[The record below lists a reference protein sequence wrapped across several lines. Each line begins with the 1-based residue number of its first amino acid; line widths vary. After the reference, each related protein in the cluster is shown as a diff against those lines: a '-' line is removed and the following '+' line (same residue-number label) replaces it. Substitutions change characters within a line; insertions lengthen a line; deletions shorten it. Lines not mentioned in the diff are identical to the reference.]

1 MARRRR
7 KGWLKKRFQVNL
19 KTDTIFSITY
29 LFLFGAALLISLS
42 FTGQGEFLSQLN
54 RWLTDWLGWGSFFL
68 VFLLV
73 QLALMLT
80 RLGLP
85 WDQGGVFAG
94 SVLLGVSLIALT
106 QSGFAGRQIFFYL
119 SDLITTLGTYIVL
132 FLSSIVGMLIVLNT
146 SFDQVVRLLGKFFKI
161 LLKPFG
167 LIKKR
172 PAINSGLFSP
182 RPGLIK
188 TVEPVTAKAVTKT
201 TSEMT
206 PQMINIP
213 GAQDKIWTF
222 PPLSLLDDASNKP
235 ADRGNTK
242 EIAAKIEATLDS
254 FGVPAHVAEI
264 NNGPA
269 VTQYAIEVPLG
280 TKLTRITGL
289 ANDLALNLA
298 APGGLIR
305 IEAPIPGRSLVGI
318 EVPNRSPEIVSLRRI
333 ISSDEIKATKSK
345 LVVPLGLDVS
355 GVPRVADIGR
365 MPHILIA
372 GQTGSGKSV
381 LLNAWI
387 TSLMFRTTPNELK
400 MILIDPKRVEFSK
413 YKELPHLYVPVI
425 NEPKEVIKALVW
437 AASHMDDRYKIFA
450 KSGAR
455 NIEQY
460 NEIAGFQAMPYLV
473 IIIDELADIIQ
484 QSPAEV
490 EDSICRIAQMAR
502 ATGIHLVIAT
512 QRPSV
517 DVLTGLIKAN
527 IPARLSFA
535 VSSLVDSR
543 VIIDSPGAEK
553 LLGRGDM
560 LYIPPDQAKPS
571 RIQGAYVSDTEI
583 DKLADFLKK
592 TGVQPQY
599 ETQVSQT
606 QIPTSGRS
614 SGDDRTGE
622 RDNLLEAAIEEIVR
636 YKQASASFLQRRLS
650 VGYSRAAKILDQLHE
665 AGIIGPSEGSKPREL
680 LVNDVAEALSR
691 LNPSTTTNEI
701 GR

>member
-1 MARRRR
+1 MIRRRR
-7 KGWLKKRFQVNL
+7 KGWLKKRFSIRL
-19 KTDTIFSITY
+19 KTDTLFSVAYLIIFG
-29 LFLFGAALLISLS
+29 LALLIGLS
-42 FTGQGEFLSQLN
+42 FTGQGELLQQVN
-54 RWLTDWLGWGSFFL
+54 RWLTDWLGWGTFFL
-68 VFLLV
+68 VFLLA
-73 QLALMLT
+73 QLALILT
-80 RLGLP
+80 RLSLP

-94 SVLLGVSLIALT
+94 SILLGLAMVALT
-106 QSGFAGRQIFFYL
+106 QSGFAGRQVYYYL
-119 SDLITTLGTYIVL
+119 ANLITPIGTYIVL
-132 FLSSIVGMLIVLNT
+132 TLSSLVGLLIVLNT
-146 SFDQVVRLLGKFFKI
+146 SFDQVLRIFGALIRLLI
-161 LLKPFG
+161 KPFT

-172 PAINSGLFSP
+172 PVQTGNLFVNRPSP
-182 RPGLIK
+182 AR
-188 TVEPVTAKAVTKT
+188 TVEPISARPTNRGIA
-201 TSEMT
+201 ELP
-206 PQMINIP
+206 PQTLNIP
-213 GAQDKIWTF
+213 GAQKQIWTF
-222 PPLSLLDDASNKP
+222 PPLSLLDDSSGKA

-242 EIAAKIEATLDS
+242 DIAAKIEATLDS
-254 FGVPAHVAEI
+254 FGISAHVTEI

-289 ANDLALNLA
+289 SNDLALNLA
-298 APGGLIR
+298 APGGQIR

-318 EVPNRSPEIVSLRRI
+318 EVPNHSPQIVTLKQI
-333 ISSDEIKATKSK
+333 IGGEEMKEAKSK

-355 GVPRVADIGR
+355 GRPRIADIAR

-387 TSLMFRTTPNELK
+387 TSLMFRTTPSELK

-413 YKELPHLYVPVI
+413 YRDMPHLYVPVI
-425 NEPKEVIKALVW
+425 NEPKEVVKALVW
-437 AASHMDDRYKIFA
+437 AASQMDERYKIFS

-460 NEIAGFQAMPYLV
+460 NETAGFQSMPYLM
-473 IIIDELADIIQ
+473 IIIDELADIILS
-484 QSPAEV
+484 SPAEV

-571 RIQGAYVSDTEI
+571 RIQGAYVSDPEI
-583 DKLADFLKK
+583 DRMVDFLKK

-606 QIPTSGRS
+606 QIMTGGRS
-614 SGDDRTGE
+614 GVSNRGDDRDE
-622 RDNLLEAAIEEIVR
+622 LLEPAIEQILLN
-636 YKQASASFLQRRLS
+636 KQASVSFLQRRLS
-650 VGYSRAAKILDQLHE
+650 IGYSRAAKILDQMHE
-665 AGIIGPSEGSKPREL
+665 AGIVGPSVGSKQREIL
-680 LVNDVAEALSR
+680 IGDVPEALGR
-691 LNPSTTTNEI
+691 LNPLTTT
-701 GR
+701 